1 MAIVRALARPLLAS
15 MFLVGGLDAVRNPD
29 PKVPAAE
36 KVAGELTDQLPG
48 VSSTRQLV
56 RLDGAVKVTAG
67 GLLAL
72 GRLPRLSAAALA
84 ASLVP
89 TTLAGHRFWTETDPS
104 KKSAQQIHFFK
115 NLSMMGGLIL
125 AAVDT
130 SGKPSWGWRA
140 RHAVEA
146 AKDKVTS

>member
-1 MAIVRALARPLLAS
+1 
-15 MFLVGGLDAVRNPD
+15 MFLVGGLDAVRNPN

-36 KVAGELTDQLPG
+36 KVAGELPDQLPG

-56 RLDGAVKVTAG
+56 QLDGAVKVTAG
-67 GLLAL
+67 SLLAL

>member
-15 MFLVGGLDAVRNPD
+15 MFLVGGLDAVRHPD

-56 RLDGAVKVTAG
+56 QLDGAVKVTAG
-67 GLLAL
+67 SLLAL

-89 TTLAGHRFWTETDPS
+89 TTLAGHRFWTETDPA

-146 AKDKVTS
+146 AKDKVTG